1 MQSFN
6 VQFYCRNCKKTKNGQ
21 APLELAVNIN
31 GTRKFINLPFK
42 TTPEEFKRK
51 RQPKELVDYMAL
63 MRERINV
70 ILTEMLRNGEPVTTQ
85 ALIEYV
91 KTGGYKTYS
100 VEDLFNEYLDIQKA
114 RIGKNLTKGVFR
126 KYELVRDLFFE
137 FVDSHGE
144 CEKELTHAKVLK
156 FKASVESKYEQATAA
171 GYLRKLKS
179 YIYFAID
186 NGKLSTNPFQGI
198 KIKRGEKPIV
208 FLKEWEEKLLLNTR
222 IENESL
228 ARVRDCAVLQMST
241 GMAYA
246 DLKNFRKADVK
257 EKNGIYYI
265 EKPRQKTGKVFTAV
279 ILKEGLEVLE
289 KYEEM
294 PVITNEKYN
303 LFLKTLQGLCG
314 INTTLTTHVFRRTY
328 ANKLLNSGIRYEAV
342 AAAMGH
348 DVKTCAKYYA
358 RMQESTVLSEIASKI
373 I

>member
-1 MQSFN
+1 MN
-6 VQFYCRNCKKTKNGQ
+6 LNFYCRNSKVAKNGT
-21 APLELAVNIN
+21 APLELAIN
-31 GTRKFINLPFK
+31 VEGKRRFIQLPYR
-42 TTPEEFKRK
+42 TTPEIFKKK
-51 RQPKELVDYMAL
+51 RQPKDLVDYMAL
-63 MRERINV
+63 MRERVNG

-85 ALIEYV
+85 ALVEYM
-91 KTGGYKTYS
+91 KTGGYKAYS
-100 VEDLFNEYLDIQKA
+100 VQDLFNEYLDIL
-114 RIGKNLTKGVFR
+114 RDRVGRSLTKGVYR

-137 FVDSHGE
+137 FVNPAGE
-144 CEKELTHAKVLK
+144 CEKEINHAKVLK
-156 FKASVESKYEQATAA
+156 FKASVEGKYEQATAA

-179 YIYFAID
+179 FIYFAID
-186 NGKLSTNPFQGI
+186 NGKLSANPFQGI

-222 IENESL
+222 IENASL

-246 DLKNFRKADVK
+246 DLKNFRKSDVK
-257 EKNGIYYI
+257 EKDGVFYI
-265 EKPRQKTGKVFTAV
+265 EKPRQKTGRVFTAV

-294 PVITNEKYN
+294 PVISVEKYN
-303 LFLKTLQGLCG
+303 LYLKTLQGLCG
-314 INTTLTTHVFRRTY
+314 INTKLTTHVFRRTY

-358 RMQESTVLSEIASKI
+358 RMQESTVLSEIAAKI